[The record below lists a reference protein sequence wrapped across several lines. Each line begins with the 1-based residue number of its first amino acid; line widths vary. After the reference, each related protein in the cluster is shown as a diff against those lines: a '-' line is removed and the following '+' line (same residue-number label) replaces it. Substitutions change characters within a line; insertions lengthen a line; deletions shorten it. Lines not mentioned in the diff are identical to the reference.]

1 MAKKD
6 TRIQELK
13 QETEKKDFWDD
24 AQKAGK
30 ISQELHRLKE
40 EQDFWH
46 TLQKNVAYLEEL
58 ASLKEIDDN
67 TQQEIETQ
75 LIDIEKKLEELEFHL
90 FLSGQYDSNNCYV
103 TIWSGAGGV
112 DAQDFAEM
120 LLRMYT
126 RYCERKGY
134 KTEVL
139 EEHKGAEGGVKRVM
153 MEVDGD
159 YAYGY
164 LKGES
169 GVHRLVRVSPFSAQK
184 LRHTS
189 FAMVEILPELPD
201 VPKDIEIKLQ
211 DVELETFRSS
221 GPGGQNVNKV
231 STAVRLRHI
240 PSGIVVAVQSGRSQ
254 ADNRAKAMDILK
266 TKLYLKELQSR
277 KSELS
282 ELRGELKEAEWGSQI
297 RSYVLHPY
305 QMVKDNRT
313 GVETSQ
319 VDRVLDGELDQFIEA
334 EIRLRKA
341 Q

>member
-6 TRIQELK
+6 VRIQELEK
-13 QETEKKDFWDD
+13 ETQQKDFWND

-40 EQDFWH
+40 EREFWH
-46 TLQKNVAYLEEL
+46 GLQKNVAYLQEL
-58 ASLKEIDDN
+58 ASMQEIDDT

-75 LIDIEKKLEELEFHL
+75 LEDIEKKLGELEFHL
-90 FLSGQYDSNNCYV
+90 FLSGPYDANNCYM

-120 LLRMYT
+120 LLRMYL

-134 KTEVL
+134 KAQVL
-139 EEHKGAEGGVKRVM
+139 EEHEGAEGGVKRAM
-153 MEVDGD
+153 IEIDGD
-159 YAYGY
+159 YVYGY

-189 FAMVEILPELPD
+189 FAQVEILPELPD
-201 VPKDIEIKLQ
+201 VPKDMEIKPQ
-211 DVELETFRSS
+211 DVEMEAFRSS

-240 PSGIVVAVQSGRSQ
+240 PTGITVAVQTGRSQ

-277 KSELS
+277 KSEIS

-319 VDRVLDGELDQFIEA
+319 VEKVFDGDLDEFIEA
-334 EIRLRKA
+334 EVRLGPRA
-341 Q
+341 

>member
-1 MAKKD
+1 MK
-6 TRIQELK
+6 E
-13 QETEKKDFWDD
+13 EKDFWH
-24 AQKAGK
+24 
-30 ISQELHRLKE
+30 E
-40 EQDFWH
+40 
-46 TLQKNVAYLEEL
+46 LQKNVAYLQDL
-58 ASLKEIDDN
+58 AGLPQVDEK

-75 LIDIEKKLEELEFHL
+75 IAGIEKKLGELEFHL
-90 FLSGQYDSNNCYV
+90 FLSGPYDANNCYM

-126 RYCERKGY
+126 RYAERKGY
-134 KTEVL
+134 KTDVL
-139 EEHKGAEGGVKRVM
+139 EKHEGAEGGIKRAM
-153 MEVDGD
+153 LEIDGD
-159 YAYGY
+159 YAFGY
-164 LKGES
+164 LKGEA

-189 FAMVEILPELPD
+189 FAQVEIMPDLPE
-201 VPKDIEIKLQ
+201 VPKDIEIKPQ
-211 DVELETFRSS
+211 DVEMEMFRSS

-240 PSGIVVAVQSGRSQ
+240 PSGIAVAVQSERSQ
-254 ADNRAKAMDILK
+254 AENRMKAMDILK

-277 KSELS
+277 QSELS

-297 RSYVLHPY
+297 RSYILHPY

-319 VDRVLDGELDQFIEA
+319 VEKVFDGDLDEFIEA
-334 EIRLRKA
+334 EIRA
-341 Q
+341 SF